1 MPEFRS
7 GQPVQTDVADIDV
20 SVSQAAPLP
29 VGKHRFELVVSDDS
43 GNQSEPAV
51 HEVIV
56 RDATRPT
63 AVIDGPRVVDF
74 GKSFQLSGRRS
85 SDPAPGRIV
94 TYRWTLLP

>member
-7 GQPVQTDVADIDV
+7 GQTVETDVADIEV

-29 VGKHRFELVVSDDS
+29 AGKHRFEPVVVDDS

-56 RDATRPT
+56 RDAMRPT
-63 AVIDGPRVVDF
+63 AVIDGPRVVDS
-74 GKSFQLSGRRS
+74 GKSFQLTGRRS
-85 SDPAPGRIV
+85 ADLAPGRIV